1 MLSFGFVLFFAD
13 TLALYFCLLCF
24 FYLGIAF
31 FLSETGR
38 FNIKGRFK
46 RLVAPYFLWNSLFLL
61 IYLMLGMFSSKV
73 NHNLIE
79 LNCNSFN
86 GCLQRL
92 FSINDSCVDGP
103 MWYVRCVFVLY
114 LLQPILKVLYKK
126 ITFRWLAIICVLA
139 TLMSESWCSRYYPMY
154 GIASFVL
161 GGYLAYHKIDMFGAF
176 RDKRYLLW
184 PIAIIG
190 LFGGFLFNVF
200 NDTFS
205 EPSGIC
211 KLMMLPLFY
220 LLYDRISF
228 IMKSSFFNN
237 YFMPASFTIYA
248 VHIFFTSIF
257 MHILGSF
264 IPKIVG
270 GMFII
275 SIFTIIFSLIS
286 SIILW
291 RVANAIFPKVFRI
304 FDGRW

>member
-1 MLSFGFVLFFAD
+1 MRDRRIDSMRSFCNVLVLITHSYPFMYCVGHDVEFWICTFFCRHLSIILLPTLFF
-13 TLALYFCLLCF
+13 LSGYCV
-24 FYLGIAF
+24 

-161 GGYLAYHKIDMFGAF
+161 GGILH
-176 RDKRYLLW
+176 
-184 PIAIIG
+184 II
-190 LFGGFLFNVF
+190 
-200 NDTFS
+200 
-205 EPSGIC
+205 
-211 KLMMLPLFY
+211 
-220 LLYDRISF
+220 R
-228 IMKSSFFNN
+228 
-237 YFMPASFTIYA
+237 
-248 VHIFFTSIF
+248 
-257 MHILGSF
+257 
-264 IPKIVG
+264 
-270 GMFII
+270 
-275 SIFTIIFSLIS
+275 
-286 SIILW
+286 
-291 RVANAIFPKVFRI
+291 
-304 FDGRW
+304 